1 MSKILLF
8 SIGILFGVT
17 AFAQIPQRLSYQA
30 VIRNSNQSLVVNKQ
44 VTMRVSILQGSSTGT
59 PVYIE
64 AHSPTTN
71 INGLISIEIGG
82 GAVVSGS
89 FSSIDWANGPY
100 FVQTYTDP
108 NGGTIYSLTVTSQLL
123 SVPYA
128 LHARTAEKIIAG
140 INEKDPVYSG
150 SIAAGI
156 KATDTANWNK
166 KQSRLIAGTNVTI
179 TNDTI
184 RSNFSEKDPV
194 YSGSIAAGIKATD
207 TANWNNKQRKLYA
220 GNNISI
226 SNDTI
231 KSIILETDPKIQT
244 TSVGTFPFFDGY
256 NLKDSQIKKIDTLIE
271 VNSNFRIKGNF
282 TVSRSN
288 GMNSYTFPNLQGSNG
303 QLLQSNGDGTTTWSS
318 SLPVTSYFGMP
329 AGKRYLEYS
338 YTGNVQ
344 LFIVP
349 SNIHKVQLEVWGS
362 GSTGGGYG
370 GYASCFY
377 YCNPGD
383 TLRVYVGGRNN
394 WNGGGFG
401 LLGNGGDGTDIRT
414 NATLNSRIIVAGG
427 GGGGRTN
434 FNNYPDIKPGHGGGG
449 SSLYVAFYYTDI
461 IWNYVGGQ
469 GGRRYAPKAQDDGGA
484 AAFTVQGTCASGG
497 GGGFYNGGGGL
508 CYVNCPGIYVNN
520 GSLGKGGDGT
530 SYGGGGGYFGGGGI
544 SGNNDADNGG
554 GGSSWVSNT
563 YADPPVM
570 FGGGVNPNL
579 GKARISW

>member
-1 MSKILLF
+1 M
-8 SIGILFGVT
+8 
-17 AFAQIPQRLSYQA
+17 
-30 VIRNSNQSLVVNKQ
+30 
-44 VTMRVSILQGSSTGT
+44 
-59 PVYIE
+59 
-64 AHSPTTN
+64 
-71 INGLISIEIGG
+71 
-82 GAVVSGS
+82 
-89 FSSIDWANGPY
+89 
-100 FVQTYTDP
+100 
-108 NGGTIYSLTVTSQLL
+108 
-123 SVPYA
+123 
-128 LHARTAEKIIAG
+128 
-140 INEKDPVYSG
+140 
-150 SIAAGI
+150 
-156 KATDTANWNK
+156 
-166 KQSRLIAGTNVTI
+166 
-179 TNDTI
+179 
-184 RSNFSEKDPV
+184 
-194 YSGSIAAGIKATD
+194 
-207 TANWNNKQRKLYA
+207 
-220 GNNISI
+220 
-226 SNDTI
+226 
-231 KSIILETDPKIQT
+231 ETDPKIQT

-271 VNSNFRIKGNF
+271 VNGNFRVKGNF
-282 TVSRSN
+282 TVSKSN
-288 GMNSYTFPNLQGSNG
+288 GTNSYTFPNLQGSNG

-414 NATLNSRIIVAGG
+414 NATLNNRIIVAGG
-427 GGGGRTN
+427 GGGGRTTDYN
-434 FNNYPDIKPGHGGGG
+434 GYPNIKPGHGGGG
-449 SSLYVAFYYTDI
+449 SSLYVAFYYKDI

-469 GGRRYAPKAQDDGGA
+469 GGRRYTPKAQDDGGA
-484 AAFTVQGTCASGG
+484 AEFTTQGNTASGG

-544 SGNNDADNGG
+544 SGNNDQDNGG